1 MQLAAVTRRVSVQA
15 PGTWFAAL
23 SVTCLA
29 VTGVVWVAGPAAWQ
43 SLINPTQETD
53 ATVATALGIWMTNF
67 LVVAVPVVAA
77 AFAYGSRA
85 NGKARLGRWLI
96 VFATATLFR
105 NPIAVGFVGGLDPGW
120 FVGAWR
126 WWFFELAAMSV
137 SCATMWRVWH
147 AADIDIAKRL
157 LRAGLT
163 WCACLLAFGSA
174 IEVAFT

>member
-1 MQLAAVTRRVSVQA
+1 MQLAAVTRRACAQA

-23 SVTCLA
+23 SVTCVA
-29 VTGVVWVAGPAAWQ
+29 VAGAVWVAAPDAWQ

-77 AFAYGSRA
+77 AFAYGARA
-85 NGKARLGRWLI
+85 NGKGRLGRWLI

-105 NPIAVGFVGGLDPGW
+105 NPIAVGFVGGLDVVW

-126 WWFFELAAMSV
+126 WWIFELAAISM
-137 SCATMWRVWH
+137 SCATMWRVWD
-147 AADIDIAKRL
+147 APEVQVAQRL
-157 LRAGLT
+157 LRYGLVWCAGL
-163 WCACLLAFGSA
+163 LAVGA
-174 IEVAFT
+174 VVEVALT

>member
-1 MQLAAVTRRVSVQA
+1 MQLAAVTRRVSAQA

-29 VTGVVWVAGPAAWQ
+29 VTAAVWVAGPAAWQ

-85 NGKARLGRWLI
+85 NGKERLGRWLI
-96 VFATATLFR
+96 VFATVTLFR
-105 NPIAVGFVGGLDPGW
+105 NPIAVGFVGGLDPALVSRRVAL
-120 FVGAWR
+120 VG
-126 WWFFELAAMSV
+126 
-137 SCATMWRVWH
+137 
-147 AADIDIAKRL
+147 
-157 LRAGLT
+157 LRARRDQRELRDDV
-163 WCACLLAFGSA
+163 ACLACRRR
-174 IEVAFT
+174 